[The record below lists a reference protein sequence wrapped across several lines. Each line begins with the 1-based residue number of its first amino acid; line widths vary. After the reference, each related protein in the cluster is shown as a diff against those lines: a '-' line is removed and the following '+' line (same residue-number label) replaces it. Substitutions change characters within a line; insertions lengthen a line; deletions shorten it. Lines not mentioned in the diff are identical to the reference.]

1 MANSSGSLNMVD
13 IMKNY
18 TLSGPNYA
26 EWKRRV
32 DLYMGFYGYGSCI
45 KTECPTEPNE
55 ESVES
60 DKISY
65 NKWIEANN
73 KMKYFMLGY
82 MIDSLMVSY
91 MSYSSAKSIID
102 SLEVK
107 FGKKSSAH
115 VEGLWEKFIRTK
127 LSEGEDARQHV
138 INMIALADELALQ
151 GRPID
156 EKTKISTILSSLP
169 YSYDTLRQ
177 IYFVSGLDWKLDD
190 LLSKVTAQE
199 DAKLRVKEFSV
210 NVVEQKGFVPQGSK
224 RFEKKRKFKNG
235 RSDWK
240 NNKRAYV
247 RQDVEVKTKQIIC
260 YHCKKPGHKRFE
272 CHSLLRSR
280 EKQPQDSG
288 ATAHISNTMQ
298 GFKEIQKISDE
309 ASYIYMGNDA
319 KAKIEGIGKS
329 EALEKFIT
337 YRLEV
342 EKWTDNKLKSINSDR
357 GGEYFSND
365 FERYCIENGIVH
377 FCTPPYTPEANGIA
391 ERRNRTLLDMV
402 RSMMARA
409 NLPTSFW
416 GEAILTA
423 MHILNRIPTKALE
436 KTPHEL
442 FVGIN
447 CCLKQKGVLWWA
459 THNGPGDIGYMI
471 QKSRVILESRNV
483 KFLEDRFD
491 IEGIDDSQKEVLEEQ
506 KDTKPIVVKP
516 LDPSPLRR
524 RSTRI
529 SKGPDMSDYH
539 LYNSENYDKVKDPS
553 TYSQAI
559 KDFDSKKWISAM
571 NEEFDSMG
579 KNGVWRLVKRH
590 EGMKVVGC
598 KWIFKRKRDVSGKV
612 EKFKARLVAKGY
624 TQEYGV
630 DFEET
635 FSPVVRIQSIRAILS
650 LVAFFDFELYQMDVK
665 TAFLNGDLEEDVYME
680 QPEGFISKGDENKVC
695 KLEKSIYGLKQAS
708 RQWNL
713 KFHESITMMGFMQ
726 NSSEPCVYVRKI
738 HDKVVILTLYVD
750 DILLAGNDVDMLDE
764 VKQWLFKTFEM
775 KDLDIAFAVGMVS
788 RFQSNPGKMHW
799 MAIQWIFRYLK
810 RTKGL
815 KLTYHGSTDLKLHGF
830 SDSDYQG
837 CLDSRKSTS
846 GFVFMLCGGAIVW
859 KSKKQECV
867 AQSTMEAEYVA
878 LNAAAKE
885 AIFLKQFLAELQIVE
900 CVQKPIPIFCDNNSA
915 IAISKDP
922 RCHSRAKHIEGRYHY
937 IRDMIKKKKV
947 IVQKVSSKQN
957 LADPF
962 TKGLSSGLFETH
974 VLGMGLC

>member
-1 MANSSGSLNMVD
+1 
-13 IMKNY
+13 
-18 TLSGPNYA
+18 
-26 EWKRRV
+26 
-32 DLYMGFYGYGSCI
+32 
-45 KTECPTEPNE
+45 
-55 ESVES
+55 
-60 DKISY
+60 
-65 NKWIEANN
+65 
-73 KMKYFMLGY
+73 
-82 MIDSLMVSY
+82 

-260 YHCKKPGHKRFE
+260 YHCKKPGHKRSE

-280 EKQPQDSG
+280 EETTSRFGYVYLMKQ
-288 ATAHISNTMQ
+288 
-298 GFKEIQKISDE
+298 
-309 ASYIYMGNDA
+309 
-319 KAKIEGIGKS
+319 KS

-442 FVGIN
+442 FVG
-447 CCLKQKGVLWWA
+447 
-459 THNGPGDIGYMI
+459 
-471 QKSRVILESRNV
+471 
-483 KFLEDRFD
+483 
-491 IEGIDDSQKEVLEEQ
+491 
-506 KDTKPIVVKP
+506 
-516 LDPSPLRR
+516 
-524 RSTRI
+524 
-529 SKGPDMSDYH
+529 
-539 LYNSENYDKVKDPS
+539 ENYDKVKDPS

-775 KDLDIAFAVGMVS
+775 KDLGEASYILGIKIERDRVNRKLSLSQENYIDTLLEKFHMVDCLSGRIPYNNLRSLSQKDCPKNDQETLDPKLYPYASAVGSLMYLMICTRPDIAFAVGMVS
-788 RFQSNPGKMHW
+788 RFQSNPGKI
-799 MAIQWIFRYLK
+799 A
-810 RTKGL
+810 
-815 KLTYHGSTDLKLHGF
+815 
-830 SDSDYQG
+830 
-837 CLDSRKSTS
+837 LDGYSMD
-846 GFVFMLCGGAIVW
+846 F
-859 KSKKQECV
+859 
-867 AQSTMEAEYVA
+867 
-878 LNAAAKE
+878 
-885 AIFLKQFLAELQIVE
+885 
-900 CVQKPIPIFCDNNSA
+900 
-915 IAISKDP
+915 
-922 RCHSRAKHIEGRYHY
+922 
-937 IRDMIKKKKV
+937 
-947 IVQKVSSKQN
+947 
-957 LADPF
+957 
-962 TKGLSSGLFETH
+962 
-974 VLGMGLC
+974 